1 VPITGVMA
9 NLLYV
14 VLPNVETDFVLCY
27 YKLLK
32 VIMVI
37 VSAVMF

>member
-1 VPITGVMA
+1 MMA
-9 NLLYV
+9 KLPYV
-14 VLPNVETDFVLCY
+14 VLPNLETDFVLCY
-27 YKLLK
+27 YKILK